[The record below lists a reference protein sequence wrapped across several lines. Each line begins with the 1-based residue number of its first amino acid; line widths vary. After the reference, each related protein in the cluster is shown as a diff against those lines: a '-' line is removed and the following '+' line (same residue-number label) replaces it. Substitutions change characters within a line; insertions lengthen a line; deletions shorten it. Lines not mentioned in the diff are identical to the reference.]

1 MSADATDEIIKAART
16 VLTGN
21 ATVSGYVGAR
31 VYSDWSSV
39 ETFPLIRMSVPTIKD
54 WEDDCGQGAEV
65 DLRIHVYTRGGGIER
80 HRIASAVRD
89 ALRDAALPLDTA
101 VLRSI
106 RWVQTLSPVD
116 PDPTISSAVV
126 RFEIITATA

>member
-1 MSADATDEIIKAART
+1 MSADASAEIIKAVRT
-16 VLTGN
+16 VLIGD
-21 ATVSGYVGAR
+21 ATVSGYVGTR
-31 VYSDWSSV
+31 VYSDWSIQDA
-39 ETFPLIRMSVPTIKD
+39 FPTIRMSISSIKD
-54 WEDDCGQGAEV
+54 WEDDCGQGGEV
-65 DLRIHVYTRGGGIER
+65 DFRVHVYTKGGGIER

-106 RWVQTLSPVD
+106 GWVQTLTPVD

-126 RFEIITATA
+126 RFEIITSTD